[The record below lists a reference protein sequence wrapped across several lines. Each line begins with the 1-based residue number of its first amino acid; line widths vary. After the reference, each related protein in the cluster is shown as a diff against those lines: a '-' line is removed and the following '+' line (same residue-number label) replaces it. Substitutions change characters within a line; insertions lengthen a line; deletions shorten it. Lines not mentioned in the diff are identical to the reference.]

1 MTLPALQPTA
11 TPAQIKGAGILPFV
25 RWYGSA
31 WGDARLRRHAERI
44 APPFQSLFDLDD
56 PGLGVLPSTW
66 YPAAAVHDLL
76 DAVEADHTAEERA
89 RIVRDGATATI
100 ESTLTGVYRW
110 LFQTMMS
117 LDRYA
122 RNSGRL
128 FSRYYEPGVMT
139 KTPLGDH
146 GHLTVVEGWTAHHPM
161 LCEFILHTAV
171 YVYGV
176 LGCRNFNCRRTACVQ
191 QGGTQCC
198 FEMTWS

>member
-1 MTLPALQPTA
+1 MSLPAPSA
-11 TPAQIKGAGILPFV
+11 MDRPPQIKGAGVQPFV
-25 RWYGSA
+25 RWYGSV
-31 WGDARLRRHAERI
+31 WGTERLLRHAQKIPREYHSLLD
-44 APPFQSLFDLDD
+44 FQD
-56 PGLGVLPSTW
+56 PVLGVLPSTW
-66 YPAAAVHDLL
+66 YPAAAIHGLL
-76 DAVEADHTAEERA
+76 DAVEADHTADERA
-89 RIVRDGATATI
+89 VIVRDAATAII

-122 RNSGRL
+122 RSSQKL

-139 KTPLGDH
+139 KTPMGAT

-161 LCEFILHTAV
+161 LCDFILHTAV

-176 LGCRNFNCRRTACVQ
+176 LGCRNFQCRRTACVQ
-191 QGGTQCC
+191 QGGAQCR